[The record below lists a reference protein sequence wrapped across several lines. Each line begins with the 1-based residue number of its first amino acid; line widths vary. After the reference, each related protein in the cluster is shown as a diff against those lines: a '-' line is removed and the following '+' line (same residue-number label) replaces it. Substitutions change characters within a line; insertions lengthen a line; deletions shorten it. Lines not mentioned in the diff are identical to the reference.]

1 MIQIL
6 REKAQSEEPQNLY
19 LTCWSKACGVIKKDE
34 NRWREQIPIWR
45 DIWCQH
51 GVTWRK
57 VAFDPHTECHAK
69 NTQTLPKT
77 HRSWPHPRAK
87 NSTCPIQLDAKVQR
101 NTWSLVNSCVICS
114 FLVFCL
120 CFHQLVVIFSYLLIG
135 CRDYFSFYSTTRNRK
150 CSIIDK
156 GAVTYLIRKLIS
168 RVPHDRLYEAAS
180 MARSHSSSASPSA
193 RSWDGKIILYLKWLS
208 TRMHASWLTFRAEM

>member
-1 MIQIL
+1 MTTSKS
-6 REKAQSEEPQNLY
+6 EKFNS
-19 LTCWSKACGVIKKDE
+19 LT
-34 NRWREQIPIWR
+34 
-45 DIWCQH
+45 
-51 GVTWRK
+51 
-57 VAFDPHTECHAK
+57 
-69 NTQTLPKT
+69 
-77 HRSWPHPRAK
+77 RSGMFLFTPLEK
-87 NSTCPIQLDAKVQR
+87 NSFTFSYTFSCVVKSNFQVSVRGIKGLPCFFSSRHCVIGPENLRPFWIQLDAKVQR
-101 NTWSLVNSCVICS
+101 KTWSLVNSCVICS

-156 GAVTYLIRKLIS
+156 RAVTYLIRKLIS

-193 RSWDGKIILYLKWLS
+193 RSWEDNFIL
-208 TRMHASWLTFRAEM
+208 